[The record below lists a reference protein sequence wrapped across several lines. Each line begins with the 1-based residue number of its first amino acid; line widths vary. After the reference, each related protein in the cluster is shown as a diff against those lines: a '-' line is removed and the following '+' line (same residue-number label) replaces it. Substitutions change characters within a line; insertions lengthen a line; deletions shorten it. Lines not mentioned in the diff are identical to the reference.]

1 MVIKNSHELM
11 IGLIALALMHIGA
24 LTVIISIQSAF
35 AHNTCIGQFTCSAI
49 GGSGGRGG
57 DTGDAISGD
66 IGPGGS
72 CFARNH
78 STIGDEC
85 GGSTGSSEP
94 RSGSGDHSM
103 NGGRGGEATVNLS
116 S

>member
-1 MVIKNSHELM
+1 MKNSQELKVEV
-11 IGLIALALMHIGA
+11 LVAVVALLASP
-24 LTVIISIQSAF
+24 IIVSIPKAF
-35 AHNTCIGQFTCSAI
+35 AEKAA

-57 DTGDAISGD
+57 DTGYAISGD

-72 CFARNH
+72 CFAKDH
-78 STIGDEC
+78 SNIGDEC

-103 NGGRGGEATVNLS
+103 NGGRGGEATVNLND
-116 S
+116 

>member
-1 MVIKNSHELM
+1 MMMKNTHELM
-11 IGLIALALMHIGA
+11 TGIILAGA
-24 LTVIISIQSAF
+24 LLSVTIMSTPKAF
-35 AHNTCIGQFTCSAI
+35 ADNICIGCYAI

-72 CFARNH
+72 CFAKDH

-103 NGGRGGEATVNLS
+103 NGGRGGEATINLND
-116 S
+116 